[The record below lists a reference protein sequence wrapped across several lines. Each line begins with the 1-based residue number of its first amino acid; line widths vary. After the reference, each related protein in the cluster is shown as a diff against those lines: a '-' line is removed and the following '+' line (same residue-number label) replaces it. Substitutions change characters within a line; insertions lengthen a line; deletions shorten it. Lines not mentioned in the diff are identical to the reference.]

1 MPVSDDGVGCEEVE
15 EIFADVED
23 WDYPSGE
30 AGADRHGW
38 DCAIAP
44 GQVSTPS
51 RFTEVPMCGKEDSLL
66 TALPVGSTPLD
77 GFAVGMGDHA
87 FTTAGGVEYALAVPG
102 SDIVCSIVPAEGED
116 RGHAGRH
123 GTFEAGAEAEG
134 PGGMEP
140 ANTVQIDESGAGFA
154 AFGDPRYHPLGP
166 EGDFADEVPELPIG
180 SVLSACGVV
189 CQGLETGTVTC
200 PAGEDAS
207 MRVSA
212 TEHEFKP

>member
-1 MPVSDDGVGCEEVE
+1 
-15 EIFADVED
+15 
-23 WDYPSGE
+23 
-30 AGADRHGW
+30 
-38 DCAIAP
+38 
-44 GQVSTPS
+44 
-51 RFTEVPMCGKEDSLL
+51 
-66 TALPVGSTPLD
+66 
-77 GFAVGMGDHA
+77 MGDHA

-123 GTFEAGAEAEG
+123 GIFEAGAEAEG
-134 PGGMEP
+134 PGGMEL

-166 EGDFADEVPELPIG
+166 DGDVADEVPELPIG

-189 CQGLETGTVTC
+189 CQSLEAGTVTC